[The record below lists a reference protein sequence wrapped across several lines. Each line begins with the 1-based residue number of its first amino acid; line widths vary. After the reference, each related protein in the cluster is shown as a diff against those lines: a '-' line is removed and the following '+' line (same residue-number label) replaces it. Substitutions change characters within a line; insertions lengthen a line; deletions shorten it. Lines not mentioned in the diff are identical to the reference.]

1 MDKRIRCAAV
11 DTHPC
16 LLEGLAI
23 VFGAAADIDLVVRA
37 ASAEAVLEAVRA
49 EPPDVVVMD
58 VRLPGMGWIE
68 ALALL
73 AEVAPATAAVVYSAH
88 GDRRLLTDAIAAGAR
103 GYVLKG
109 SPVSDL
115 LRAVRT
121 AAAGSPYVDPT
132 LSPVL
137 MLDAPAPG
145 TPLPERER
153 EILQLLAGGLRTGQV
168 AARIGLSA
176 ETVKADTNRAIKRLG
191 ATGRVH
197 AVANAVRL
205 SYIT

>member
-1 MDKRIRCAAV
+1 V
-11 DTHPC
+11 DSHPC

-23 VFGAAADIDLVVRA
+23 VFQSAADIDLVARA
-37 ASAEAVLEAVRA
+37 SSAEAALEAVRVQ
-49 EPPDVVVMD
+49 PPDVVVMD
-58 VRLPGMGWIE
+58 VRLPGMDGIE

-73 AEVAPATAAVVYSAH
+73 AEMAPATAAVMYSAH
-88 GDRRLLTDAIAAGAR
+88 GDRRLLTDAIGAGAR

-109 SPVSDL
+109 SPTSDL
-115 LRAVRT
+115 LRAVR
-121 AAAGSPYVDPT
+121 AVAAGKPYVDPV
-132 LSPVL
+132 LSPTL
-137 MLDAPAPG
+137 MMDASAPG

-153 EILQLLAGGLRTGQV
+153 EILQLLAEGLRTEQV

-176 ETVKADTNRAIKRLG
+176 ETVKADTKRAIHRLE